1 VNGLVGGSE
10 KRMAS
15 MRESLR
21 EGKAYGSSTSTHCM
35 VSMRN
40 RDTHTQGFKEK

>member
-1 VNGLVGGSE
+1 MNGLVGGSE

-21 EGKAYGSSTSTHCM
+21 EGKACGSSTSTHCM

-40 RDTHTQGFKEK
+40 RHKHTRV